1 MQLLLFFSNIF
12 QTKDFQSLFS
22 RSDGL
27 TVLNKILVMGL
38 NEDKNINTSEFLIK
52 YVYNNF

>member
-52 YVYNNF
+52 YV